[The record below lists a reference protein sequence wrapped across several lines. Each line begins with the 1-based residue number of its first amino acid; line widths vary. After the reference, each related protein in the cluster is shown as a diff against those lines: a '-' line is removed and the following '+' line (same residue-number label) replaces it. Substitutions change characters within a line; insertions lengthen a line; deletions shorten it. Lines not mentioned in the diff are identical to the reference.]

1 MIAVK
6 NPVDN
11 YVHIKE
17 NRIHKRF
24 KLLYVSSLLPPFFIF
39 KKKKNSSSVQ
49 HRDMLLMDPELNKV
63 FVTVTF
69 DLLNKYSRCVAEF
82 LLYSAVY
89 SYEVWY
95 IIK

>member
-1 MIAVK
+1 
-6 NPVDN
+6 
-11 YVHIKE
+11 
-17 NRIHKRF
+17 
-24 KLLYVSSLLPPFFIF
+24 
-39 KKKKNSSSVQ
+39 
-49 HRDMLLMDPELNKV
+49 MLLMDSELNKV

>member
-1 MIAVK
+1 MIALK
-6 NPVDN
+6 NIVDN

-17 NRIHKRF
+17 NCIHKRF
-24 KLLYVSSLLPPFFIF
+24 KLFYVSPLLPHFFIF
-39 KKKKNSSSVQ
+39 KKKISSSEQ
-49 HRDMLLMDPELNKV
+49 QQDMLLMDPELNKL

-69 DLLNKYSRCVAEF
+69 DLFNKYSRCVAEF